1 MRGAVLAGE
10 GRPSWRAEVTLLE
23 EAGEGSP
30 SPFPFLEVDPFLEE
44 PPPLAEPPLA
54 EPPLVDPFFEPFFEL
69 LLPPSRLKEPPSF
82 PCRRSSISLE
92 GDRFTWGEGEG

>member
-1 MRGAVLAGE
+1 MRSAVLAGE
-10 GRPSWRAEVTLLE
+10 GAPSWRAEVSLLE

-54 EPPLVDPFFEPFFEL
+54 EPPPLIDPFFEL

-92 GDRFTWGEGEG
+92 GDRFT

>member
-1 MRGAVLAGE
+1 MRSAVLAGE
-10 GRPSWRAEVTLLE
+10 GAPSWRAEATLLE

-54 EPPLVDPFFEPFFEL
+54 EPPLVEPFFDPFFEL
-69 LLPPSRLKEPPSF
+69 LLPPSRLKEPPSL
-82 PCRRSSISLE
+82 P
-92 GDRFTWGEGEG
+92 